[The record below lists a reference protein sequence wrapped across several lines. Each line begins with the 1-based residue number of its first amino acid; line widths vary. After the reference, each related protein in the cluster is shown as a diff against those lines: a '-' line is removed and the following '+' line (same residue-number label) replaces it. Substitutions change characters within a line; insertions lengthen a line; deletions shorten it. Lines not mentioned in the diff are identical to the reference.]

1 MNAFDF
7 HLERVDRASVSEKRF
22 ERLVFIVHGL
32 VRLWLVRWRWP
43 DMQDLERRRRKTATI
58 IPVLEWGRKEYPTT
72 TPSLQISTILFLIV
86 RSIRTP
92 TDWTETFHILEVFH
106 IRSQLTKAEMK
117 VMDLPPDFRK
127 EYHACFAIYV
137 VGAVDT

>member
-58 IPVLEWGRKEYPTT
+58 IPVLE
-72 TPSLQISTILFLIV
+72 
-86 RSIRTP
+86 
-92 TDWTETFHILEVFH
+92 
-106 IRSQLTKAEMK
+106 
-117 VMDLPPDFRK
+117 
-127 EYHACFAIYV
+127 
-137 VGAVDT
+137 